1 MNILKALNAFSG
13 AEQAQ
18 KPQPPAEQ
26 PPAEQPTP
34 PEGEPQPGRTN
45 LMAQAILAHEAHMNR
60 IGRKI

>member
-18 KPQPPAEQ
+18 KPRPPAEQ
-26 PPAEQPTP
+26 PAP
-34 PEGEPQPGRTN
+34 PEGEPQPGRAN

>member
-1 MNILKALNAFSG
+1 MNILKALNALSG

-18 KPQPPAEQ
+18 KPQPPEGEPQ
-26 PPAEQPTP
+26 PAP
-34 PEGEPQPGRTN
+34 PEGEPQPGRAN